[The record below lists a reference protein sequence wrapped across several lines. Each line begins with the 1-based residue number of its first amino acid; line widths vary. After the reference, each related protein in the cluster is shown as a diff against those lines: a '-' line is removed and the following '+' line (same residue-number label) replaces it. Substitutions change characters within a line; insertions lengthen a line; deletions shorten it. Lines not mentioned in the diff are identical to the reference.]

1 MTGVGVPLR
10 IDPHVHSDASYDG
23 SEPVD
28 LLVEQAAEIGLDAV
42 VITDHDAI
50 EGSLR
55 AARLAPT
62 YGLIGIVGAEVSTAA
77 GHLLALGIETLPE
90 PHQSVAATIEAVR
103 AQGGVSI
110 IPYPFQRS
118 RHGVSRRRL
127 RGVRPDAIETY
138 NSWTLTGYQNR
149 RAARYAARHDY
160 PGVAGSDAHRAGYVG
175 RAYTT
180 VELPIDARADADAAL
195 VIDALRQR
203 PYAIDGR
210 RTPLRMALGHYL
222 TAARRKLRY
231 GAARAVSGSTSR
243 GRSLA
248 MRTIDRLL

>member
-1 MTGVGVPLR
+1 VAVRLR
-10 IDPHVHSDASYDG
+10 IDPHVHSAVSYDG

-28 LLVEQAAEIGLDAV
+28 LLLEQASEIGLDAV

-50 EGSLR
+50 EGSHR
-55 AARLAPT
+55 AAQLAPS
-62 YGLIGIVGAEVSTAA
+62 YGLIGIVGAEISTAA
-77 GHLLALGIETLPE
+77 GHLLALGIERLPE
-90 PHQSVAATIEAVR
+90 PQQSIASTIEDVR

-110 IPYPFQRS
+110 VAHPFQRS
-118 RHGVSRRRL
+118 RHGISRRRL
-127 RGVRPDAIETY
+127 RHVRPDAIETY
-138 NSWTLTGYQNR
+138 NSWTVTGYQNR
-149 RAARYAARHDY
+149 RAARYAARHGY

-180 VELPIDARADADAAL
+180 VELPIESPDAADAEL

-222 TAARRKLRY
+222 TATRRKLRY
-231 GAARAVSGSTSR
+231 GAARVVVGGTRRGHALAV
-243 GRSLA
+243 
-248 MRTIDRLL
+248 RTLDRLL